1 MSVPTVTVV
10 LCTCNRPDMLRDALL
25 SIREQTARD
34 AIARVVVSENGPSGE
49 SEKVCTDFP
58 DLPIFYVQQ
67 RPPVPVLLHVRAI
80 WHLVETPLAAI
91 LHDDDWWMPTHLR
104 SALDALESNERCVAV
119 YSSFLESFGLHGT
132 ARLNQCYYLAWLATG
147 GETARPVV
155 YLDPAATMLGC
166 LVNAGFHYSTVVGRT
181 PAMWD
186 AFSRNIARGNAF
198 DNDRTFPV
206 FLSMHGPVGYV
217 TTPSVFVRS
226 HLGREAWS
234 AEHLL
239 RGHMKMARETTRFLL
254 TSFPTEVSVAAA
266 RFQSLAGTLD
276 SSSAEAVWHVLR
288 DSCFEPQWSTLINE
302 CGIELAALKPR
313 RTQTGLPHW
322 ATDTFNAFCPPLLN
336 RWLRIRL
343 WERLIVWK
351 QRQHSKTSEEPTHGG
366 CRQDPTLESVK
377 SCGPSE
383 P

>member
-1 MSVPTVTVV
+1 
-10 LCTCNRPDMLRDALL
+10 MLRDALQ

-206 FLSMHGPVGYV
+206 FLSMHGPVGYA
-217 TTPSVFVRS
+217 TSPSVFVRS
-226 HLGREAWS
+226 HPGRAAWS
-234 AEHLL
+234 PENL
-239 RGHMKMARETTRFLL
+239 RRGQMNLAQETTRFLL
-254 TSFPTEVSVAAA
+254 ANFPTEVSAAAA
-266 RFQSLAGTLD
+266 RFRSFAKTLD
-276 SSSAEAVWHVLR
+276 SQSAEALWRILKAGT
-288 DSCFEPQWSTLINE
+288 FEPQWSTLINE
-302 CGIELAALKPR
+302 CGIEISALMPA
-313 RTQTGLPHW
+313 RTQIGLPHGV
-322 ATDTFNAFCPPLLN
+322 ADAFNAFCPRLLN
-336 RWLRIRL
+336 RWLQIKL
-343 WERLIVWK
+343 WERLTLWK
-351 QRQHSKTSEEPTHGG
+351 KHRQERRVKGTS
-366 CRQDPTLESVK
+366 
-377 SCGPSE
+377 
-383 P
+383 